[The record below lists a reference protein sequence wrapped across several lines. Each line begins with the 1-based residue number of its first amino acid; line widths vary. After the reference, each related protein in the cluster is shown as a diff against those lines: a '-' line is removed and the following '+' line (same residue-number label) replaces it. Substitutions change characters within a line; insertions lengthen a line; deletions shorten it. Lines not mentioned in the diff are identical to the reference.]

1 MRDGRKG
8 EGKGTACQK
17 LMVDLIW
24 LICLPITA
32 AGGGGLRKL
41 GTLAKTEL
49 LSGLRI

>member
-8 EGKGTACQK
+8 EGKGAVCQK

-32 AGGGGLRKL
+32 GGGGLRKL
-41 GTLAKTEL
+41 GILAKTEL